1 MTEQPKPDRETPHK
15 EAPQKEPPPE
25 AVEPPLQGGEARN
38 IFEGL
43 FDMQFRTI
51 ITTRM
56 MPTIYALVMV
66 LAVLICAFFT
76 VDAFLVSWTR
86 GVLWLFLVTPAIFL
100 SIIVTTR
107 IVLELI
113 LVIFT
118 LLTYVDQT
126 VDIVVKISGQTDEIV
141 TTGLP
146 HMPLVRGWQRLRDTM
161 LLRDVIQATV
171 EKTAEK
177 TAQKAAERAAEQAV
191 RKDKQE

>member
-1 MTEQPKPDRETPHK
+1 MSEQPRPDDEIPPDVITP
-15 EAPQKEPPPE
+15 A
-25 AVEPPLQGGEARN
+25 LQGGEAKN

-56 MPTIYALVMV
+56 MPTVYGLVMV

-76 VDAFLVSWTR
+76 VDAFLTSWTR
-86 GVLWLFLVTPAIFL
+86 GVLWLFLLTPAIFL
-100 SIIVTTR
+100 SIVVTTR
-107 IVLELI
+107 IVLELV
-113 LVIFT
+113 LVIFS

-126 VDIVVKISGQTDEIV
+126 VDIVVKIAGQTDEIV

-146 HMPLVRGWQRLRDTM
+146 HMPLLRGWQRLRDTM
-161 LLRDVIQATV
+161 LLRDVIQETV

-177 TAQKAAERAAEQAV
+177 AAEKTAQQAAEKAAEQAE
-191 RKDKQE
+191 RKARRED

>member
-1 MTEQPKPDRETPHK
+1 MTEQPKPDKEIPPK
-15 EAPQKEPPPE
+15 EAPADAGEPL
-25 AVEPPLQGGEARN
+25 LQGGEARN

-56 MPTIYALVMV
+56 MPTIYGLVMA
-66 LAVLICAFFT
+66 LAVLVCAFFT
-76 VDAFLVSWTR
+76 VEAFLASWTR
-86 GVLWLFLVTPAIFL
+86 GILWLFLLTPAIFL
-100 SIIVTTR
+100 SIVVTTR
-107 IVLELI
+107 IVLELV

-146 HMPLVRGWQRLRDTM
+146 HMPLLRGWQRLRDTM
-161 LLRDVIQATV
+161 LLRDVIQETV
-171 EKTAEK
+171 EK
-177 TAQKAAERAAEQAV
+177 TAQKAAEQAV
-191 RKDKQE
+191 EKDRET